1 MNKLVK
7 IPLYIGILFIV
18 GMVAGHLTFKLLSLS
33 NTVDVPDLKGKS
45 VAEAV
50 NILQNKGLH
59 LLGAAEDYDSEI
71 TPGSIVR
78 QDIPPLSKVK
88 EGRGIKVIV
97 SKGPKI
103 QYVPDVIGMKLE
115 EAEPVLAARGIR
127 IAKAIY
133 VHCDVEKN
141 FIIAQRPESDEKG
154 GDNFRVIVSLGSFEE
169 GKK

>member
-1 MNKLVK
+1 MSKLIK
-7 IPLYIGILFIV
+7 IPLYVGILFIV
-18 GMVAGHLTFKLLSLS
+18 GMIAGHLTFKFLSLS
-33 NTVDVPDLKGKS
+33 TTVEVPDLKGKS

-50 NILQNKGLH
+50 NILQSKGLH
-59 LLGAAEDYDSEI
+59 LLGAAEDYDTEI
-71 TPGSIVR
+71 TPGFIVR
-78 QDIPPLSKVK
+78 QDIPPLTKVK

-97 SKGPKI
+97 SKGPRI

-133 VHCDVEKN
+133 VHTDIEKN
-141 FIIAQRPESDEKG
+141 IIIAHIPESDEKG

>member
-50 NILQNKGLH
+50 NVLQNKGLH

-71 TPGSIVR
+71 APGNIVR

-97 SKGPKI
+97 SKGPRI

-154 GDNFRVIVSLGSFEE
+154 GDNFRVIVSLGNFEE
-169 GKK
+169 EKK